1 MAGQKVTSPPRLQRT
16 RLPALHL
23 TPVKVM
29 RESNTIPKGSW
40 LAGSDDSSLVAWK
53 SQAGPGSPAEVSASI
68 TFNKIAQQVGIVS
81 QL

>member
-1 MAGQKVTSPPRLQRT
+1 
-16 RLPALHL
+16 
-23 TPVKVM
+23 M

-40 LAGSDDSSLVAWK
+40 LAASDDSSLVAWK